1 MKTTKTVS
9 SPKRCGKCSGQGRL
23 SAFQHI
29 KGGECFQC
37 GGTGFN
43 GVTSKEVE
51 LTDEEVVFKLG
62 TLGFIIDLP
71 DPLAL
76 PEDESWLLFLFNNPC
91 PRKETLQSARK
102 LLSEI

>member
-1 MKTTKTVS
+1 MKTTKTIS

-51 LTDEEVVFKLG
+51 LTDEEVISKLD
-62 TLGFIIDLP
+62 TLGLIIDLP
-71 DPLAL
+71 EPLHL
-76 PEDESWLLFLFNNPC
+76 PNDESWLLFLFNNPC
-91 PRKETLQSARK
+91 PRKEALQAARK